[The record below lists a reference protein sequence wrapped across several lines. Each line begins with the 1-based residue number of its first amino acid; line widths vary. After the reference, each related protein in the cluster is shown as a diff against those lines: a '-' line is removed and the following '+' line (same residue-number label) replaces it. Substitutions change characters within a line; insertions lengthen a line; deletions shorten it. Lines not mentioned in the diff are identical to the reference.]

1 MGDNAEE
8 LTVGIYPDR
17 VLVANRGEVAVRVL
31 RTLADLAVPSVAVYA
46 ADDDRCLHVRR
57 ADQAVPLPGAGVGAY
72 LDQTSLIGAAHAA
85 GATAVHPGWGFLS
98 ENAEFARRCAEA
110 GLVFVG
116 PAPQVL
122 RVLGDKTAARA
133 AAESAGIP
141 VVSATGPAT
150 LDEAAKFL
158 AGAPEGIML
167 KAVAG
172 GGGRG
177 MRPVTD
183 PADLAAAFE
192 RCRSEALG
200 AFGDGTLYAEQ
211 LLTGR
216 RHIEVQIVGDGTG
229 AAVAL
234 GDRDCSLQRR
244 RQKVVELAPAPGL
257 ASGLRD
263 AVHDAAVRLAAGLG
277 YRGVGTVEF
286 LVGRD
291 DFVFLEAN
299 PRLQV
304 EHTVTEQV
312 FDVDLVEIQ
321 LRLAAGASLADIG
334 LDGPAPKPAGTAIQL
349 RVTTETVRPDG
360 GSLPATGV
368 LTAFDP
374 PAGRGVRTDTHGYAG
389 YRVGTGYD
397 SLLAKVVV
405 HEPGGDPSVLRR
417 KASRA
422 LAEFRVEGVD
432 TNLGVLGRLLEHP
445 EVTDGTATTAF
456 LDEHAAGLATAP
468 AREPLWFPGA
478 DVDPAAAPEP
488 EEGTDGI
495 AVRAPMEATVI
506 AVPAAEGDQVTATSV
521 LVVLEAMK
529 MEHQVVA
536 GASGVVDR
544 LPVTVGQTVH
554 PGTLLASLLAGEV
567 QATTVDTV
575 AEADPDLIRPDL
587 RRVLDRQHKTR
598 DEARPDAVSKRHG
611 RGHRTARENLDDLCD
626 AGTFSEYGSL
636 VLAGQRAR
644 RSLDD
649 LIDRTPADGLVAGVG
664 QINRTGCVAMAYD
677 YTVLAG
683 TQGYNGHR
691 KKDRLFELAERNR
704 WPVVMF
710 AEGGGGRPGDTE
722 NPGVAN
728 LDTRAFA
735 LLARLSG
742 LVPTVSVVTGK
753 CFAGNAALVACSD
766 FIVATPDANIGM
778 AGPAMIEGGGL
789 GVYRPEEIG
798 PTAVHAVNG
807 VVDLVVSDDAA
818 AVRATRQY
826 LSYFQGRIDTWEEPD
841 QRALRHAVPENRRRT
856 YDVRTVIDTLADRD
870 SVLELRREHGVGMI
884 TALIRM
890 AGRPV
895 GLIANNPR
903 HLGGAID
910 AEGGSKAARFME
922 LCDAFDLPIVSL
934 CDTPGFMV
942 GPAAEESAQ
951 VRHFGRM
958 FLAGASLTVPMVTVV
973 LRKGYGLGA
982 QAMARGGF
990 YEPELTVSW
999 PTGEFGGMGLEGAV
1013 RLGYRKELD
1022 AVTDPD
1028 EREALY
1034 QRLVAQM
1041 YERGSALNIAS
1052 VFEVDDVIDPA
1063 QTRNRIVGV
1072 LDAAPPPAP
1081 RAGKKRPLVP
1091 AW

>member
-1 MGDNAEE
+1 MG
-8 LTVGIYPDR
+8 TYPDR

-46 ADDDRCLHVRR
+46 ADDERCLHVRR
-57 ADQAVPLPGAGVGAY
+57 ADRAVPLPGAGVAAY
-72 LDQTSLIGAAHAA
+72 LDQSALIEAARSV
-85 GATAVHPGWGFLS
+85 GATALHPGWGFLS
-98 ENAEFARRCAEA
+98 ENADFASRCADA
-110 GLVFVG
+110 GLTFVG

-133 AAESAGIP
+133 AAESAGLP
-141 VVSATGPAT
+141 VVPATGPAT
-150 LDEAAKFL
+150 PPEAMEFL
-158 AGAPEGIML
+158 AAAPEGIML

-183 PADLAAAFE
+183 PAELAAAFE

-200 AFGDGTLYAEQ
+200 AFGDGTLYAER

-229 AAVAL
+229 AATAL

-244 RQKVVELAPAPGL
+244 RQKVVELAPAPAL
-257 ASGLRD
+257 APQLR
-263 AVHDAAVRLAAGLG
+263 AALHHAAVRLAAGLR

-286 LVGRD
+286 LVGAD

-312 FDVDLVEIQ
+312 FGVDLVEIQ
-321 LRLAAGASLADIG
+321 LRLAAGADLAAVG
-334 LDGPAPKPAGTAIQL
+334 LAGPAPEPAGTAIQL
-349 RVTTETVRPDG
+349 RVTTETVRADG

-389 YRVGTGYD
+389 YRVGAGYD
-397 SLLAKVVV
+397 SMLAKVVV
-405 HEPGGDPSVLRR
+405 HEPGGDPAVLRR
-417 KASRA
+417 RASRA

-432 TNLGVLGRLLEHP
+432 TNLGVLARLLAHP
-445 EVTDGTATTAF
+445 EATDGSATTAF
-456 LDEHAAGLATAP
+456 LDEHAAELAAAP
-468 AREPLWFPGA
+468 DVEPLWFPGV
-478 DVDPAAAPEP
+478 DVDPLAAAEPEP
-488 EEGTDGI
+488 DDGTL
-495 AVRAPMEATVI
+495 AVRTPMEATVI
-506 AVPAAEGDQVTATSV
+506 AVPAGEGDRVTATSV

-529 MEHQVVA
+529 MEHQVEA
-536 GASGVVDR
+536 GVSGVVDR
-544 LPVTVGQTVH
+544 LPVTVGQTVRA
-554 PGTLLASLLAGEV
+554 GTLLASLVVADAT
-567 QATTVDTV
+567 ATTEETA
-575 AEADPDLIRPDL
+575 AESDPDLIRPDL
-587 RRVLDRQHKTR
+587 RRVLDRQRKTR
-598 DEARPDAVSKRHG
+598 DEARPDAVAKRHD
-611 RGHRTARENLDDLCD
+611 RGHRTARENLADLCD
-626 AGTFSEYGSL
+626 PGSFTEYGSL

-664 QINRTGCVAMAYD
+664 QINRTGCVVMAYD

-691 KKDRLFELAERNR
+691 KKDRLFELAERHR

-742 LVPTVSVVTGK
+742 LVPTVSVVTGR

-798 PTAVHAVNG
+798 PTSVHAANG
-807 VVDLVVSDDAA
+807 VVDLVVPDDAA
-818 AVRATRQY
+818 AVRATRRY
-826 LSYFQGRIDTWEEPD
+826 LSYFQGRTEDWEAPD
-841 QRALRHAVPENRRRT
+841 QRPLRHAVPENRRRT
-856 YDVRTVIDTLADRD
+856 YDVRAVLDTLADRD

-884 TALIRM
+884 TALVRI

-990 YEPELTVSW
+990 YEPELTLSW

-1013 RLGYRKELD
+1013 RLGFRKELD
-1022 AVTDPD
+1022 AVTDPG

-1063 QTRNRIVGV
+1063 QTRARITGV

>member
-1 MGDNAEE
+1 
-8 LTVGIYPDR
+8 
-17 VLVANRGEVAVRVL
+17 
-31 RTLADLAVPSVAVYA
+31 
-46 ADDDRCLHVRR
+46 
-57 ADQAVPLPGAGVGAY
+57 
-72 LDQTSLIGAAHAA
+72 
-85 GATAVHPGWGFLS
+85 
-98 ENAEFARRCAEA
+98 
-110 GLVFVG
+110 
-116 PAPQVL
+116 
-122 RVLGDKTAARA
+122 
-133 AAESAGIP
+133 
-141 VVSATGPAT
+141 
-150 LDEAAKFL
+150 
-158 AGAPEGIML
+158 
-167 KAVAG
+167 

-183 PADLAAAFE
+183 PAELATAFE

-216 RHIEVQIVGDGTG
+216 RHIEVQVVGDGTG
-229 AAVAL
+229 AATAL

-244 RQKVVELAPAPGL
+244 RQKVIELAPAPGL
-257 ASGLRD
+257 DPALR
-263 AVHDAAVRLAAGLG
+263 AELHAAAVRLAAGLG

-286 LVGRD
+286 LVGKD

-304 EHTVTEQV
+304 EHTVTEEV
-312 FDVDLVEIQ
+312 FGLDLVEIQ
-321 LRLAAGASLADIG
+321 LRLAAGAELALLG
-334 LDGPAPKPAGTAIQL
+334 LTGRQPAGTAIQL
-349 RVTTETVRPDG
+349 RVTTETMRADG
-360 GSLPATGV
+360 SSLPATGV

-405 HEPGGDPSVLRR
+405 YEPGGDPDVLRR

-432 TNLGVLGRLLEHP
+432 TNLGVLGRLLQQP
-445 EVTDGTATTAF
+445 EVNDGTATTAF
-456 LDEHAAGLATAP
+456 LDEHATGLAAAP
-468 AREPLWFPGA
+468 ELTPLWFPGVEGA
-478 DVDPAAAPEP
+478 EAAPE
-488 EEGTDGI
+488 EETVDGH

-506 AVPAAEGDQVTATSV
+506 AVVAAEGAEVTATSV

-529 MEHQVVA
+529 MEHQVQA
-536 GASGVVDR
+536 GVSGVVDR
-544 LPVTVGQTVH
+544 VPVTVGQTVH
-554 PGTLLASLLAGEV
+554 PGTVLASLLAGEV
-567 QATTVDTV
+567 AATTADTV

-598 DEARPDAVSKRHG
+598 DEARPDAVAKRHD

-626 AGTFSEYGSL
+626 PGTFAEYGSL
-636 VLAGQRAR
+636 VIAGQRAR
-644 RSLDD
+644 RSVED
-649 LIDRTPADGLVAGVG
+649 LTDRTPADGLVAGVG
-664 QINRTGCVAMAYD
+664 QINRAGCVVMSYD

-704 WPVVMF
+704 WPAVRF

-735 LLARLSG
+735 LLAKLSG
-742 LVPTVSVVTGK
+742 LVPTVSVVLGK

-789 GVYRPEEIG
+789 GVYRPEDIG
-798 PTAVHAVNG
+798 PAGMHAAKG
-807 VVDLVVSDDAA
+807 VVDLVVADDAA

-826 LSYFQGRIDTWEEPD
+826 LSYFQGRAGEWEAPD

-856 YDVRTVIDTLADRD
+856 YDVRTVIDVLADRD
-870 SVLELRREHGVGMI
+870 SVLELRREHGIGMI
-884 TALIRM
+884 TVLIRIE
-890 AGRPV
+890 GRPV

-922 LCDAFDLPIVSL
+922 LCDAFDVPIVSL

-942 GPAAEESAQ
+942 GPAAEETAQ

-990 YEPELTVSW
+990 YEPELTLSW

-1013 RLGYRKELD
+1013 RLGFRKELD
-1022 AVTDPD
+1022 AVADPD

-1041 YERGSALNIAS
+1041 YERGSAVNIAS

-1063 QTRNRIVGV
+1063 DTRARIAGV
-1072 LDAAPPPAP
+1072 LDAAPPPEP
-1081 RAGKKRPLVP
+1081 RTHKKRPLVP

>member
-1 MGDNAEE
+1 M
-8 LTVGIYPDR
+8 GIYPER

-31 RTLADLAVPSVAVYA
+31 RTLADLAVPSVAVHA
-46 ADDDRCLHVRR
+46 TDDDRCLHVRR
-57 ADQAVPLPGAGVGAY
+57 ADAAVPLSGAGVAAY
-72 LDQTSLIGAAHAA
+72 LAPDELIAAARSS

-98 ENAEFARRCAEA
+98 ENADFARRCAEA
-110 GLVFVG
+110 GLVFIG
-116 PAPQVL
+116 PDPEVL

-133 AAESAGIP
+133 AAQAAGIA
-141 VVSATGPAT
+141 VVRGTTGATT
-150 LDEAAKFL
+150 LPEAAEFL
-158 AGAPEGIML
+158 AGAPQGVML
-167 KAVAG
+167 KALAG

-177 MRPVTD
+177 MRPVAD
-183 PADLAAAFE
+183 PAALADAYE
-192 RCRSEALG
+192 RCRSEALK
-200 AFGDGTLYAEQ
+200 AFGDGTLYVEQ

-229 AAVAL
+229 AATAL

-257 ASGLRD
+257 DPELRR
-263 AVHDAAVRLAAGLG
+263 ALHAAAVRLAGTLG
-277 YRGVGTVEF
+277 YRGVGTIEF
-286 LVGRD
+286 LAGPD

-304 EHTVTEQV
+304 EHTVTEEV
-312 FDVDLVEIQ
+312 FGLDLVEVQ
-321 LRLAAGASLADIG
+321 LRLAAGATLAE
-334 LDGPAPKPAGTAIQL
+334 LDLAGEPPKPAGLAIQL
-349 RVTTETVRPDG
+349 RVTTETIRPDG
-360 GSLPATGV
+360 ESLPATGV

-389 YRVGTGYD
+389 YAVGTGYD

-405 HEPGGDPSVLRR
+405 YDPSGDPATLRR

-432 TNLGVLGRLLEHP
+432 TNIGMLERLLTDP
-445 EVTDGTATTAF
+445 AVTDGTASTAF
-456 LDEHAAGLATAP
+456 LDEHAAELAGPPDT
-468 AREPLWFPGA
+468 EQLWFPA
-478 DVDPAAAPEP
+478 PTSSLAPAAIEAEEP
-488 EEGTDGI
+488 EEGV

-506 AVPAAEGDQVTATSV
+506 EVVAAEGDEVGATSV

-529 MEHQVVA
+529 MEHQVTAGVA
-536 GASGVVDR
+536 GVVDR
-544 LPVTVGQTVH
+544 LLVEPGQTVR
-554 PGTLLASLLAGEV
+554 PGTLLAAVVAGV
-567 QATTVDTV
+567 ATEAAADVV
-575 AEADPDLIRPDL
+575 AADDPDLIRPDL
-587 RRVLDRQHKTR
+587 RRVLERQFKTT
-598 DEARPDAVSKRHG
+598 DEARPEAVAKRHD
-611 RGHRTARENLDDLCD
+611 RGHRTARENLTELCAPD
-626 AGTFSEYGSL
+626 GFSEYGSL
-636 VLAGQRAR
+636 VVAGQRAR

-649 LIDRTPADGLVAGVG
+649 LIDRTPADGLVSGVG
-664 QINRTGCVAMAYD
+664 RINGTSCVVMSYD

-704 WPVVMF
+704 WPVVVF
-710 AEGGGGRPGDTE
+710 TEGGGGRPGDTE

-735 LLARLSG
+735 LFAKLSG
-742 LVPTVSVVTGK
+742 LVPTVAVVTGN
-753 CFAGNAALVACSD
+753 CFAGNAALVACAD
-766 FIVATPDANIGM
+766 AIIATPDANIGM

-789 GVYRPEEIG
+789 GVYRPQDVG
-798 PTAVHAVNG
+798 PVSVQAPNG
-807 VVDLVVSDDAA
+807 VIDLVVDDDRAAVAA
-818 AVRATRQY
+818 ARQY
-826 LSYFQGRIDTWEEPD
+826 LSYFQGRTDDWEAPD

-856 YDVRTVIDTLADRD
+856 YDVRTVVTTLADVG
-870 SVLELRREHGVGMI
+870 SVLELRREHGIGMI
-884 TALIRM
+884 TALIRVE
-890 AGRPV
+890 GRPV

-910 AEGGSKAARFME
+910 AEGGAKAARFME
-922 LCDAFDLPIVSL
+922 LCDAYDLPILSL

-942 GPAAEESAQ
+942 GPAAEATAQ

-958 FLAGASLTVPMVTVV
+958 FLAGAGLTVPMVTVV

-990 YEPELTVSW
+990 YEPELTLSW

-1013 RLGYRKELD
+1013 RLGFRKELA
-1022 AVTDPD
+1022 AVEDPD
-1028 EREALY
+1028 DREALY

-1063 QTRNRIVGV
+1063 MTRARVAAAF
-1072 LDAAPPPAP
+1072 DAAPPPAP
-1081 RAGKKRPLVP
+1081 RTGKKRPLVP